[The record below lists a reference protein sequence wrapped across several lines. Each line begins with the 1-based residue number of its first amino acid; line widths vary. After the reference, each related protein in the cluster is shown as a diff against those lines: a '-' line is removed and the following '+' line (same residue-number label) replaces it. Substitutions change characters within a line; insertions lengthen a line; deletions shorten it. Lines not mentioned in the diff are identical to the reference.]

1 MSPDQRTQQHPPRT
15 LLVGQVRTICQLR
28 STDVDSLHVGYVSVS
43 LSTPATERKC
53 AVADS
58 RVFRYSFPPVQPVRA
73 DNMNY
78 VSAVYGVVTAILL
91 GYWFAR
97 GKKTYRKREER
108 RGSVVG
114 VAAAGAVVEG
124 QVVR

>member
-1 MSPDQRTQQHPPRT
+1 M
-15 LLVGQVRTICQLR
+15 
-28 STDVDSLHVGYVSVS
+28 
-43 LSTPATERKC
+43 C
-53 AVADS
+53 AIANS
-58 RVFRYSFPPVQPVRA
+58 RVPRYSFPPVQPVRA

-108 RGSVVG
+108 KESVVG
-114 VAAAGAVVEG
+114 VAAADTVQEG
-124 QVVR
+124 ERVR